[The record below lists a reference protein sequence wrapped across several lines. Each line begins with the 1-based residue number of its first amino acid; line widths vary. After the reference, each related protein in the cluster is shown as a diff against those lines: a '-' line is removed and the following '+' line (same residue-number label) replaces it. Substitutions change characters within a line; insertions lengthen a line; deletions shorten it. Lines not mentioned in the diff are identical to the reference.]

1 MGLNS
6 NSLDAKSLRHVQ
18 NDSESHTWR
27 EERDKERDMSVSV
40 RLILR
45 GYYATYDKRG
55 IGGIIIIIYQIN
67 MTHFPSGL
75 NSKPRQI
82 CRQEIEG

>member
-6 NSLDAKSLRHVQ
+6 NSLDAKSLRHAQ

-27 EERDKERDMSVSV
+27 EERDKERDRDMSVSV

-45 GYYATYDKRG
+45 GYYILYMIREVLVELLLLS
-55 IGGIIIIIYQIN
+55 I
-67 MTHFPSGL
+67 
-75 NSKPRQI
+75 
-82 CRQEIEG
+82 

>member
-6 NSLDAKSLRHVQ
+6 NSLDAKSLRHAQ

-45 GYYATYDKRG
+45 GYYILHMIREALVELLLLS
-55 IGGIIIIIYQIN
+55 I
-67 MTHFPSGL
+67 
-75 NSKPRQI
+75 
-82 CRQEIEG
+82 

>member
-6 NSLDAKSLRHVQ
+6 NSLDAKSLRHAQ
-18 NDSESHTWR
+18 NDSESQTWR

-45 GYYATYDKRG
+45 GYYILYMIREALVELLLLSIK
-55 IGGIIIIIYQIN
+55 
-67 MTHFPSGL
+67 
-75 NSKPRQI
+75 
-82 CRQEIEG
+82 